1 MVNLSEIKVNLP
13 KIEKVK
19 VSRVVLI
26 SGMLTFLYLIEFCL
40 GIRSVY
46 HTFSLWNSSP
56 YASQN
61 TQVVSWTL
69 CVACLLVCV
78 TSSFTA
84 NLISAMWEQK
94 QLKEKGQE
102 KSAIRFAF
110 HIIVG
115 GMIWRYV
122 CLWFS
127 DKKELQ
133 KKEAMLLTMAKFIF
147 TQFYTIPMI
156 IVSASLLED
165 FQEIIYDLC
174 AVACVSITL
183 LLTCIMFSWCKAEV
197 DDLKKWSFETVDLVP
212 LIFCQSSDDS
222 QKSSSVSNSVENKE
236 SGNSVAEVSNQNDD
250 AVEIAFLRIIVL
262 LQTFSFTFG
271 RLLALGILLR
281 LAGIYAVSIM
291 FLQLLISVVYLK
303 FQVPFLVSDSLP
315 KWRQLCRLAFMSYIL
330 IFEWHLNRD
339 PKTGYDFTSN
349 IKHSM
354 LYYLIATLESI
365 FYFVTWAITE
375 SYISSNYLDYLSSS
389 KRKFVRNLIVIGS
402 MSLVFSLTIYIL
414 LMFWQSRRLSK
425 LLHSLQRRYLN
436 SKLKIVNNGSRN
448 GMERKSECKSG
459 RPHISNPIA
468 INTTTDISST
478 NDEVRELEKHSSYR
492 DLREPIDDEIELY
505 VRNGANANGFK
516 TSLEEINNDTE
527 KSPVTKMDIQTIKR
541 VENSNMEEK
550 SDDEKFERVEID
562 EFEEDDSEV
571 RFSPP
576 ESCTSSPAFINVSK
590 NKSYDSSADKSVK
603 SDEKS
608 ASPSLKSDKNCSAV
622 DISTNA
628 PSSTVKL
635 KMAAISES
643 MSEGW
648 NKFSSLSLKF
658 TGAMQGQIQ
667 KRKEQFQNFRSPSG
681 NDNNERQSSKKSSN
695 TCTTEAISATD
706 SNCEQ
711 TMTKNSGD
719 DSSEGYF
726 MGDYRCPDGKIY
738 QSNQD
743 INNDC
748 ADTETEEEENEPVKR
763 ASVVNLYEEA
773 SDPEPIHCEGDEPC
787 PCFVCRTIGDGQIL
801 RRRRSSSVPLP
812 ERKTRCNM
820 SSRVFPEESSIARFA
835 STSNIVEMD
844 ATSELRDGK
853 TKEIDISH
861 VPKLYIK
868 GSFQNLSLIS
878 LENRIEHYV

>member
-1 MVNLSEIKVNLP
+1 MVKIPDIKVNLP

-26 SGMLTFLYLIEFCL
+26 SGILTFLYLIEFCL
-40 GIRSVY
+40 GIRTVY

-56 YASQN
+56 YASPHS
-61 TQVVSWTL
+61 QVVSWTL

-78 TSSFTA
+78 SSSFIA

-115 GMIWRYV
+115 GMIWRYI

-127 DKKELQ
+127 DRKELQ
-133 KKEAMLLTMAKFIF
+133 KKEAMLLTMAKFLF

-174 AVACVSITL
+174 AVACISVTL

-197 DDLKKWSFETVDLVP
+197 DDLKKWNFETADLVP
-212 LIFCQSSDDS
+212 LIFCQSSDEP
-222 QKSSSVSNSVENKE
+222 QNSKCDVNKE
-236 SGNSVAEVSNQNDD
+236 SGNSVDEVSYQTDD
-250 AVEIAFLRIIVL
+250 ALEIAFLRIIVL

-271 RLLALGILLR
+271 RLLALGILVR

-375 SYISSNYLDYLSSS
+375 SYMSGDYLDYLGSP
-389 KRKFVRNLIVIGS
+389 KQKFVRNLIIVGS
-402 MSLVFSLTIYIL
+402 MSFIFSLTVYIL

-425 LLHSLQRRYLN
+425 LLHSLQRRYMS
-436 SKLKIVNNGSRN
+436 SKLKMANTGSRN
-448 GMERKSECKSG
+448 WMKRETECKSD
-459 RPHISNPIA
+459 RPQIDISNPIA
-468 INTTTDISST
+468 INATTDVSST
-478 NDEVRELEKHSSYR
+478 NDEGKELEKHCSYR

-505 VRNGANANGFK
+505 VRNGANTSEFK
-516 TSLEEINNDTE
+516 TSSERMDNDFE
-527 KSPVTKMDIQTIKR
+527 KSHVTKMKSCSIKK
-541 VENSNMEEK
+541 VENSKVEKK
-550 SDDEKFERVEID
+550 SDVENFEVKTT
-562 EFEEDDSEV
+562 EFEEYDSENK
-571 RFSPP
+571 FSPP
-576 ESCTSSPAFINVSK
+576 ESKTSSPAVISVSK
-590 NKSYDSSADKSVK
+590 SQNRGN
-603 SDEKS
+603 SDDTNEEKS
-608 ASPSLKSDKNCSAV
+608 ANPNLKSDKNCNTV
-622 DISTNA
+622 DVPTDV

-635 KMAAISES
+635 KMTAISGS
-643 MSEGW
+643 VNEGW
-648 NKFSSLSLKF
+648 NKFSLLSRKF
-658 TGAMQGQIQ
+658 TGAMQEQIQ
-667 KRKEQFQNFRSPSG
+667 KRKEQFQNFRSSSG
-681 NDNNERQSSKKSSN
+681 NENNKQQSNEKSPNISSIEV
-695 TCTTEAISATD
+695 TTATD

-711 TMTKNSGD
+711 TVQENSKD
-719 DSSEGYF
+719 LDSSEGYF
-726 MGDYRCPDGKIY
+726 MGDSRCHDKKMY
-738 QSNQD
+738 QSCQG
-743 INNDC
+743 IYNDC
-748 ADTETEEEENEPVKR
+748 AGTETEEEESEPSKK
-763 ASVVNLYEEA
+763 APVVNLYEED
-773 SDPEPIHCEGDEPC
+773 SEPEPVHCEGDDPC
-787 PCFVCRTIGDGQIL
+787 PCFVCRTTGDGQIL

-812 ERKTRCNM
+812 ERKTRCNL
-820 SSRVFPEESSIARFA
+820 SSKIFPVEPFITRFA
-835 STSNIVEMD
+835 STSNIVQMD
-844 ATSELRDGK
+844 ATTEVRGSK
-853 TKEIDISH
+853 TKDNDISH

-868 GSFQNLSLIS
+868 GSFQNLSLMS